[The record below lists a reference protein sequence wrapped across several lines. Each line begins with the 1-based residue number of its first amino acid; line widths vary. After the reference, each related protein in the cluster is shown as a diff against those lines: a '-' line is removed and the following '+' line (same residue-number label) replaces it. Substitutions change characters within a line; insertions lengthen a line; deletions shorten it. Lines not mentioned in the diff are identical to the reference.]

1 MTNPEP
7 IQPAPPA
14 DVIDLIMADH
24 RRIRRLREALLDDA
38 VPGASDSGPHWA
50 PGCVWH
56 RLTGLLVAHF
66 RAEEEICYLPMFG
79 SGSGAAGRRHE
90 AVADHDDIREAIGEA
105 SLQHPG
111 SALWWR
117 AVRGALAAGADHL
130 DREESGVLAGCRHR
144 LTMSQRLA
152 LGQQWSAYTAAC
164 ARDIQRMADDVVVSR
179 TGRS

>member
-79 SGSGAAGRRHE
+79 SGSGAAGPRHE

-105 SLQHPG
+105 SLQRPG
-111 SALWWR
+111 SALWWH
-117 AVRGALAAGADHL
+117 AVRAALAAGADHL
-130 DREESGVLAGCRHR
+130 DREESGVLADCRHR
-144 LTMSQRLA
+144 LTVSQRLA
-152 LGQQWSAYTAAC
+152 LGQQWSVYTAAC
-164 ARDIQRMADDVVVSR
+164 ARDIRRITDGVVVSR
-179 TGRS
+179 ARKS